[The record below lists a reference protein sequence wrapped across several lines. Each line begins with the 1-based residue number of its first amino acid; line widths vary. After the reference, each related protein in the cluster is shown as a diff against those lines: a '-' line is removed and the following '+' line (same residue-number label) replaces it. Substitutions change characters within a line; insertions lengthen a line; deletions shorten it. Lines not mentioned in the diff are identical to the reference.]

1 MDILKMKE
9 TMTQEQLAEHLNISR
24 AKVCHLLRKA
34 KKSERIEYEDRRE
47 YTEEDVDKYIEAM
60 RTMQKAYRKLD
71 NKQVR
76 ATVRVN
82 ENKPFGVAYWGDWHD
97 GNMGTDYDKLD
108 EDTEKIKSTDGLYFV
123 GSGDYKDNYI
133 SDAPKGGQFEQI
145 IQPGMQDLSVERRM
159 EAVAEKAL
167 ALIRGCFFAG
177 TPVKLSD
184 GTFKNI
190 EKIES
195 DDVVFSGQ
203 GNECR
208 VKNRFDN
215 HYSGEMVE
223 FETVGNLDSVI
234 STADHKVLSL
244 KKRDI
249 KCKYRN
255 RVCKPDSPE
264 SNWCINRKCKGLS
277 FNYTWEKI
285 GDLNE
290 GDFLLMPK
298 SNISD
303 SGISRQRAYLYGL
316 FLAEGSYE
324 GGSRNIDGVCY
335 TLSIKESLLA
345 NKVAEMFEDEFGK
358 KPTIKV
364 REDRNTIAV
373 RVYSREIAQDF
384 LYHCGE
390 YAYGKK
396 MSQDL
401 IKSDNALY
409 VVAGVADG
417 DGHKRP
423 IYGDLTITTIS
434 KNLATQLQHI
444 LINHGVINT
453 IREQQRKNRKYN
465 DYQINIRPLYANMLP
480 TISKNEKTI
489 SRRQRYQ
496 FEIGNYIAVYIRKM
510 RRFDY
515 TGTVYD
521 LEIEQDHSYTV
532 NNVCV
537 HNCHEDW
544 DKKSGDR
551 DFIEHLCQLTNS
563 INLWHG
569 GELVIKA
576 GSQEY
581 LWRCR
586 HRYKYQSSLNKPN
599 AMRRIMEIQGPCDV
613 AAEAHLHDPFVYDG
627 HVMGEYRVL
636 LRSGS
641 YKLFDEYG
649 QKLAGYKGKWGVP
662 VIIMFP
668 DEKRIIPF
676 RDLDDGIRVLNS
688 IRK

>member
-1 MDILKMKE
+1 MDILKLKE
-9 TMTQEQLAEHLNISR
+9 TMTQEQLADHLGVSR

-108 EDTEKIKSTDGLYFV
+108 EDTEKIKSTDGLYFI
-123 GSGDYKDNYI
+123 GAGDYKDNYI

-167 ALIRGCFFAG
+167 ALIRG
-177 TPVKLSD
+177 
-184 GTFKNI
+184 
-190 EKIES
+190 
-195 DDVVFSGQ
+195 
-203 GNECR
+203 
-208 VKNRFDN
+208 
-215 HYSGEMVE
+215 
-223 FETVGNLDSVI
+223 
-234 STADHKVLSL
+234 
-244 KKRDI
+244 
-249 KCKYRN
+249 
-255 RVCKPDSPE
+255 
-264 SNWCINRKCKGLS
+264 
-277 FNYTWEKI
+277 
-285 GDLNE
+285 
-290 GDFLLMPK
+290 
-298 SNISD
+298 
-303 SGISRQRAYLYGL
+303 
-316 FLAEGSYE
+316 
-324 GGSRNIDGVCY
+324 
-335 TLSIKESLLA
+335 
-345 NKVAEMFEDEFGK
+345 
-358 KPTIKV
+358 
-364 REDRNTIAV
+364 
-373 RVYSREIAQDF
+373 
-384 LYHCGE
+384 
-390 YAYGKK
+390 
-396 MSQDL
+396 
-401 IKSDNALY
+401 
-409 VVAGVADG
+409 
-417 DGHKRP
+417 
-423 IYGDLTITTIS
+423 
-434 KNLATQLQHI
+434 
-444 LINHGVINT
+444 
-453 IREQQRKNRKYN
+453 
-465 DYQINIRPLYANMLP
+465 
-480 TISKNEKTI
+480 
-489 SRRQRYQ
+489 
-496 FEIGNYIAVYIRKM
+496 
-510 RRFDY
+510 
-515 TGTVYD
+515 
-521 LEIEQDHSYTV
+521 
-532 NNVCV
+532 
-537 HNCHEDW
+537 CHEDW

-668 DEKRIIPF
+668 NEKRIIPF

-688 IRK
+688 LRK